1 MNVATVGVLA
11 LLLAVPAV
19 LGLAGGSIDPD
30 EVGLRVLMA
39 VAVAVVAE
47 VVLRRFVDAVRRPVE
62 QPALARRE
70 SDPPTA

>member
-1 MNVATVGVLA
+1 
-11 LLLAVPAV
+11 
-19 LGLAGGSIDPD
+19 
-30 EVGLRVLMA
+30 MA

-70 SDPPTA
+70 GDPPTA